1 MAPLP
6 LFKLGT
12 LLVRT
17 LAKPLAKRIKQE
29 AANHP
34 RISKWTIA
42 LGQFS
47 HNITARLN
55 VLASGYKLVGV
66 SVLGKQLRFGEIAGR
81 TEAICSLQGEHER

>member
-6 LFKLGT
+6 LFKLGA

-17 LAKPLAKRIKQE
+17 LSKPLAKRIKLQ

-34 RISKWTIA
+34 SISKWTIA
-42 LGQFS
+42 LGQFTY
-47 HNITARLN
+47 NLTARLN

-66 SVLGKQLRFGEIAGR
+66 SQ
-81 TEAICSLQGEHER
+81 Q

>member
-17 LAKPLAKRIKQE
+17 LSKPLAKRIKQE

-34 RISKWTIA
+34 RISRWTIA

-66 SVLGKQLRFGEIAGR
+66 SAAGQTMAFRGIA
-81 TEAICSLQGEHER
+81 